1 MVAPGLSGLAQVT
14 GGYDLLPKE
23 KVVLDLEYI
32 ENRSIAID
40 VKIILKT
47 LGVVSTGEGAR

>member
-1 MVAPGLSGLAQVT
+1 MT

-23 KVVLDLEYI
+23 KVVLDLAYI
-32 ENRSIAID
+32 EHRSIAMD
-40 VKIILKT
+40 LKIILKT